1 MSAVGKAVLAPFK
14 AIGSLFKPP
23 RSPKVQPAASR
34 DDIEEMDGQLQRL
47 RRRRGAG
54 ANELLG
60 PGGAEA
66 MTGPAPAATGM

>member
-1 MSAVGKAVLAPFK
+1 MSKLAQVAVSPFK
-14 AIGSLFKPP
+14 AVGSLFKGP

-34 DDIEEMDGQLQRL
+34 DDIEETDSQLQRL

-60 PGGAEA
+60 PMGAEA
-66 MTGPAPAATGM
+66 VTGSAPAAQGM

>member
-1 MSAVGKAVLAPFK
+1 MSAVGKAVLSPFK
-14 AIGSLFKPP
+14 AVGSLFKGP

-34 DDIEEMDGQLQRL
+34 DDIEETDSQLQRL

-60 PGGAEA
+60 PMGAEA
-66 MTGPAPAATGM
+66 VTGSAPAATGM